1 MYVRDLEE
9 NNLDIFKSEV
19 VNSCLS
25 NIFAKTIRYPID
37 TLKKSYSELISL
49 TIDSTIKEYDLGF
62 EYIERLLLSL
72 HAKGLFG
79 NDIQNLSL
87 LYNKVSQSFS
97 IGLDANIDL
106 NESVHNV
113 TYFLYESSIKESSIN
128 KEDYISLYFHNIA
141 HEKINI
147 RQSLNIDAKENDE
160 LMPYSMENDFDD
172 VPTEGLYHHEVKQV
186 LKRRSEAR
194 KTHWDVNVVEV
205 HELSLKSDGL
215 MVLTQL
221 LGFLN
226 KNKKV
231 MLPLLHGRGH
241 IKENLYIFIGT
252 VYCKNNTAY
261 TLEHINKDIRSK
273 KELGVGSE
281 LDINQF
287 LSKLEKVVLC
297 NNRLA
302 DIKTK
307 KIGMKL

>member
-25 NIFAKTIRYPID
+25 NIFAKTIGYPMD

-49 TIDSTIKEYDLGF
+49 TIDGTIKEYDLGF

-106 NESVHNV
+106 NDSIHNV
-113 TYFLYESSIKESSIN
+113 TYFLYEGSIKEVSIN
-128 KEDYISLYFHNIA
+128 KEDYVSLYFHNIA

-172 VPTEGLYHHEVKQV
+172 VPTEGLYHHGVKKV
-186 LKRRSEAR
+186 LKSRAEAR

-205 HELSLKSDGL
+205 HKLYLKSDGL
-215 MVLTQL
+215 MMLSQL

-231 MLPLLHGRGH
+231 MLPLLNGRGY
-241 IKENLYIFIGT
+241 IKENLSIFIGT

-261 TLEHINKDIRSK
+261 TLEHINEDIRSK

-297 NNRLA
+297 NNRLT